1 MRKVIILLVAAALML
16 LTPALR
22 IAHAEDGPA
31 RGHGGGELL

>member
-1 MRKVIILLVAAALML
+1 MGKVIILLIAAALML

-22 IAHAEDGPA
+22 TAHAEDGPA